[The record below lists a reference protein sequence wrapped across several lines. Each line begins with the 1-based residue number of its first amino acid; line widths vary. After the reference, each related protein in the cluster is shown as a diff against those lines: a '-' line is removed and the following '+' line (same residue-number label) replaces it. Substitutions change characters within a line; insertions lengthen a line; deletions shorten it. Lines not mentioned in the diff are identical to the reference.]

1 MSDEEDFIFD
11 EEELEEYMS
20 DGDEIHEEDTTPE
33 EEIRE
38 HMDFSTV
45 VVAENLPKVPAA
57 KFEKLKAFIINKA
70 FNKAGSIVHDKLVVP
85 QNKDG
90 STKGIAIIEYEDREA
105 VTKAIAFNKNKI
117 RFTAVD
123 LKVRHFDEVHRIVRP
138 PKSSQNKL
146 PQTVEEYK
154 PYIDACNASHH
165 KLRSWLSDPQVRD
178 QYAIRYAKETEI
190 FWCGRNAEIE
200 LEYGAEVEKADNM
213 TLTEMSVQW
222 SPRGSYLGSFH
233 PQGIALWG
241 GAKVSRETKTGD
253 RVDGWAKI
261 KRFKHLGVTNIA
273 FSPKEKFLVTS
284 NVRSAQRATVQFF
297 DVFSGDLKRS
307 FQVQASEEQSMEAL
321 AHLFRPDSNDSGQ
334 NAPIF
339 KWSHSERYFARKTSN
354 NGGLLSVYETQHFKL
369 LGRKSIQ
376 AKGISTFEWSPG
388 AFDAKDNMD
397 NIVAYFTPE
406 ENNTAAC
413 LTVQE
418 IPSRRILRQKPIF
431 NSSSCRLY
439 WQNNGDYLCAQV
451 TRHSRTGR
459 TEFTNFELCR
469 LRGTNYPMEALEIR
483 EPVAD
488 FAWEPFGGYLFK
500 NTGNRF
506 CVIHGDGP
514 SKTVSF
520 YTMHRPGKNKLET
533 NKLTLLFQLQKQN
546 VNKICWSPNGRHV
559 VLQGNIQLLF
569 IDVDQKEVLASPEHP
584 HCNKIEWSPSGQYL
598 VTAEEFDTKHGSSI
612 EKKFRFWSFQ
622 GKPLRDEKR
631 SKFMSFSWRPRPPL
645 TLVMK
650 QVSKPGDTKQ
660 SMQSVI
666 DQLHITRQEYIR
678 EDTQRERRED
688 QIRAEEKLSKRDEFV
703 KLIEQADID
712 IRAEYKAQGLPYPLD
727 TPADCAINVVR
738 MEEFI
743 EETREPVR
751 WSTR

>member
-70 FNKAGSIVHDKLVVP
+70 FNKAGTIVHDKLVVP

-90 STKGIAIIEYEDREA
+90 STKGIAIIQYEDREA

-190 FWCGRNAEIE
+190 FWCGRNAEID

-354 NGGLLSVYETQHFKL
+354 NEDCSAFTRRSISSSSAENPFKQKASRLSSGLLEL
-369 LGRKSIQ
+369 LMPKTTWTTLLLTLRPKRTIPQPALPSKRSPAAGYCAKNQFSIPALVGYIGRTMAITCARKSRVIPGLAAPSSPTSSYAGFGAQTIQ
-376 AKGISTFEWSPG
+376 WRHWKSASRWQTSRG
-388 AFDAKDNMD
+388 N
-397 NIVAYFTPE
+397 
-406 ENNTAAC
+406 
-413 LTVQE
+413 
-418 IPSRRILRQKPIF
+418 PSADI
-431 NSSSCRLY
+431 C
-439 WQNNGDYLCAQV
+439 
-451 TRHSRTGR
+451 SRTR
-459 TEFTNFELCR
+459 
-469 LRGTNYPMEALEIR
+469 AI
-483 EPVAD
+483 A
-488 FAWEPFGGYLFK
+488 FA
-500 NTGNRF
+500 
-506 CVIHGDGP
+506 
-514 SKTVSF
+514 
-520 YTMHRPGKNKLET
+520 
-533 NKLTLLFQLQKQN
+533 
-546 VNKICWSPNGRHV
+546 
-559 VLQGNIQLLF
+559 
-569 IDVDQKEVLASPEHP
+569 
-584 HCNKIEWSPSGQYL
+584 
-598 VTAEEFDTKHGSSI
+598 
-612 EKKFRFWSFQ
+612 
-622 GKPLRDEKR
+622 
-631 SKFMSFSWRPRPPL
+631 
-645 TLVMK
+645 
-650 QVSKPGDTKQ
+650 
-660 SMQSVI
+660 
-666 DQLHITRQEYIR
+666 
-678 EDTQRERRED
+678 
-688 QIRAEEKLSKRDEFV
+688 
-703 KLIEQADID
+703 
-712 IRAEYKAQGLPYPLD
+712 
-727 TPADCAINVVR
+727 
-738 MEEFI
+738 
-743 EETREPVR
+743 
-751 WSTR
+751 